1 MRNRGLVRGAAM
13 LVLGALFTYGLAT
26 ALQQWA
32 VAEARAT
39 ASSAAPVAAAHEAKR
54 TDAEWSF

>member
-1 MRNRGLVRGAAM
+1 MRIRGLYKGAAM

-39 ASSAAPVAAAHEAKR
+39 APRATPAAAHEGKR
-54 TDAEWSF
+54 TDQEWSF

>member
-1 MRNRGLVRGAAM
+1 M